1 MAKLHEET
9 IVITV
14 SKLLKNSE
22 TETTILSPE
31 TVESLEQVVQQLAGE
46 GSVVEVQVA

>member
-14 SKLLKNSE
+14 SKLLKNTDSE
-22 TETTILSPE
+22 STILDTD
-31 TVESLEQVVQQLAGE
+31 TVASLEQVVQQLAGE